1 MTTITPEISAAATRP
16 ARPSAEPALAA
27 AQARRRAWVWL
38 CVAFSV
44 WCVLAGSVITAGWT
58 YRRNATESPSANLTV
73 ERGTVFYGSPA
84 AADQMRARP
93 GMTADE
99 GGVVEVG
106 DNGRATLEL
115 FDGSTVRL
123 MGNTTM
129 ELSQLRVGKFNPD
142 HTRLVLGMIEG
153 AAHFAIAGRL
163 PYGREVV
170 LNTPHGKVSLSKG
183 EYLVWVQ
190 DDGTRV
196 SSYVGQAKA
205 GVDDHAV
212 RIRDGQRALL
222 PIDGFPRG
230 PFALAENLLKNGD
243 FARQFQGWTMLDK
256 YEPGRPDV
264 GGTRRLVQET
274 IAGRTIDA
282 MQIVRDT
289 DKDTHN
295 ETGITQEINRDV
307 SAYRNIAVTAWVKV
321 NQASLSGGGY
331 LGSEYPVMFRVNYT
345 DERGG
350 RPGWTHGFY
359 YANPENR
366 PTENGELIAQG
377 QWYPFLGR
385 LTDLPDRPIFIR
397 SIEILSAGHD
407 FDATIADVRLIAE

>member
-1 MTTITPEISAAATRP
+1 MTTVLPEISAARP
-16 ARPSAEPALAA
+16 ALPSADAPTASTR
-27 AQARRRAWVWL
+27 ARQRAWVCL
-38 CVAFSV
+38 AVAFGI
-44 WCVLAGSVITAGWT
+44 WCLLAGSITVTGWT
-58 YRRNATESPSANLTV
+58 YRRNATESPSATLNV
-73 ERGTVFYGSPA
+73 ERGTVFYSSPSA
-84 AADQMRARP
+84 SDQMRARP
-93 GMTADE
+93 GMPADE
-99 GGVVEVG
+99 GGIVEVG
-106 DNGRATLEL
+106 DNGRATLDL
-115 FDGSTVRL
+115 FDGSTVRVL
-123 MGNTTM
+123 GNSKV
-129 ELSQLRVGKFNPD
+129 ELSVLRVGKFNPD
-142 HTRLVLGMIEG
+142 HTRLILGLIEG
-153 AAHFAIAGRL
+153 AAHFTIAGKL
-163 PYGREVV
+163 PYAREVV

-212 RIRDGQRALL
+212 RLRDGQRALL
-222 PIDGFPRG
+222 PPDGFPRG
-230 PFALAENLLKNGD
+230 PFPLAENLLKNGD

-264 GGTRRLVQET
+264 GGTRRLVEET
-274 IAGRTIDA
+274 IAGKRVQA

-295 ETGITQEINRDV
+295 ETGIVQDINRDV
-307 SAYRNIAVTAWVKV
+307 SAYRNLAVTAWVKV
-321 NQASLSGGGY
+321 SQASLSGGGY

-359 YANPENR
+359 YANLENR
-366 PTENGELIAQG
+366 PTDNGEIIAQD